1 MADAVIRPYRPADRD
16 EVYDV
21 CLRTAAA
28 GGDAT
33 DVYRDPA
40 LPGDLFAG
48 PYLYLEPDFAFVLDD
63 GERVSGYVIGTPD
76 TTAFAR
82 KLREQWLPLVGP
94 RHPLPPGPP
103 ADHEESMVEYLHH
116 PERMI
121 IPALADYP
129 AHLHIN
135 ILPHLQRS
143 GWGRTMIDTL
153 FDAFRAAG
161 VPRLHLG
168 TTKANA
174 AAIRFYERLGF
185 HRIDVPDTGG
195 LVYLGRSVEIG

>member
-1 MADAVIRPYRPADRD
+1 MADAVIRPYEPADRD
-16 EVYDV
+16 DVYDV
-21 CLRTAAA
+21 CLRTADS

-33 DVYRDPA
+33 DIYRDPT

-48 PYLYLEPDFAFVLDD
+48 PYVYLEPDFAFVLDD

-76 TTAFAR
+76 TTAFAH
-82 KLREQWLPLVGP
+82 KLREKWLPLVGA

-103 ADHEESMVEYLHH
+103 AGREESMIDFLHH

-129 AHLHIN
+129 AHLHIDM
-135 ILPHLQRS
+135 LPHMQRS
-143 GWGRTMIDTL
+143 GWGRKLIHTL
-153 FDAFRAAG
+153 LDAFRAAG

-168 TTKANA
+168 TTKANV

-185 HRIDVPDTGG
+185 HEIDVPNRDG
-195 LVYLGRSVEIG
+195 LVYLGRSTEIA